1 MSMLTCGHG
10 AQMKW
15 FHKHSWLFS
24 ILGPLIMIDY
34 ITLHPF
40 HPSHN
45 HMGLSMITCH
55 AYTNKIHTNSFSTQ
69 MHSLFRSNVVI
80 VSYLVKFLG
89 KNWTFLVLECFCF
102 NIILVSHSMKFWEKM
117 KIFIMI
123 FFGFQHNPCVT

>member
-1 MSMLTCGHG
+1 MVL
-10 AQMKW
+10 KW
-15 FHKHSWLFS
+15 SDSINTHDCFS
-24 ILGPLIMIDY
+24 LKGPLIMVDY

-69 MHSLFRSNVVI
+69 MHSLFRSNMVI
-80 VSYLVKFLG
+80 MSYLVKFLE
-89 KNWTFLVLECFCF
+89 KKWKISELECFCF
-102 NIILVSHSMKFWEKM
+102 NTILVSHSMKFLEKNEN
-117 KIFIMI
+117 FHND